1 MLRGGRFR
9 TEASTDGVAL
19 RADALQYEIGSGPC
33 VDAILDDNVYVTQD
47 VANDERWA
55 RWGRQVS
62 TELGLHSVLAYRLG
76 LLDDS
81 DAIAALNVYSDQ
93 VGAFDS
99 SRDLGTGLVL
109 ATHGSL
115 LVTAQL
121 ARDKADNLLKA
132 LESNREIGVAMGILM
147 HRHRLDRD
155 QAFAVLRVASTGCQ
169 PEARRRRERG
179 GRHRHPRHQALA
191 GLRRRGTGQ
200 PLTTR
205 DLRRRRRRHDLQPVG
220 GVDRHHVPGRGHL
233 DGDREAA
240 DAQALDAQ
248 CTARRVRQWSSASRP
263 LGASA
268 RAGQRG

>member
-1 MLRGGRFR
+1 VHDDGSLAPAPPLTGDGTADLLAIAEALSTVARRARGVDGHSPLEELVRATREQIPRAGTVSVTVLRGGRFR

-55 RWGRQVS
+55 RWGQQVS

-93 VGAFDS
+93 VGAFDD
-99 SRDLGTGLVL
+99 RDLGTGLVL

-155 QAFAVLRVASTGCQ
+155 QAFAVLRVASQDSNRKLADVASEVADTGTL
-169 PEARRRRERG
+169 AIRRW
-179 GRHRHPRHQALA
+179 PVSA
-191 GLRRRGTGQ
+191 GEE
-200 PLTTR
+200 
-205 DLRRRRRRHDLQPVG
+205 PVS
-220 GVDRHHVPGRGHL
+220 P
-233 DGDREAA
+233 
-240 DAQALDAQ
+240 
-248 CTARRVRQWSSASRP
+248 
-263 LGASA
+263 
-268 RAGQRG
+268 